1 MDIAGRVAVVTG
13 AASGIGLALAE
24 RFLAEGMSVVMADV
38 EQPALE
44 REAARLGAGGAAVR
58 AVACDVGDPDAVA
71 RLRDETLAA
80 FGAVHVLCNNAGV
93 AGGRPSLRTKPALWR
108 WIVDVNLLGVAY
120 GIHAF
125 GPLLVKQGVGH
136 VVNTASEAGLA
147 PGGLLGP
154 YHATKYAV
162 VGLSESLALEL
173 EGTGVGVSCL
183 CPELVATR
191 IFESTRN
198 APPALGLPQP
208 PSIPIDQIAQ
218 LMNTTAL
225 SPADVAGRVVD
236 AIREN
241 RFWIITHD
249 VTRRR
254 LRQRNADLE
263 HGRAPS
269 NPVQA

>member
-13 AASGIGLALAE
+13 AASGIGLGLAG
-24 RFLAEGMSVVMADV
+24 RFLDEGMSVVMADV
-38 EQPALE
+38 ERSALE
-44 REAARLGAGGAAVR
+44 REAERLDDGSGRVR
-58 AVACDVGDPDAVA
+58 AVPCDVGDPEQVA

-93 AGGRPSLRTKPALWR
+93 AGGRPLLKTRPALWR

-120 GIHAF
+120 GIQAF
-125 GPLLVKQGVGH
+125 APLMVAQGVGH
-136 VVNTASEAGLA
+136 VVNTASEAGLIPA
-147 PGGLLGP
+147 PLVGA
-154 YHATKYAV
+154 YCATKYAV

-173 EGTGVGVSCL
+173 ENTGVGVSCL
-183 CPELVATR
+183 CPELVSTR

-225 SPADVAGRVVD
+225 SPTDVAGRVVD
-236 AIREN
+236 AIRGN

-249 VTRRR
+249 VTHRR

-263 HGRAPS
+263 QGRAPS
-269 NPVQA
+269 HPVQA